1 MTGKHDVSPLS
12 SYRSMNLIATYEELF
27 HVPESE
33 RITYYFGDYSGYFLK
48 YGTSE
53 DAALRAYGKAL
64 AAIQMDSDTFLQADD
79 FIYRSS
85 IIARI
90 WNCML
95 GEDASLE
102 RALNCRQEN
111 QETVLI
117 HKDAPD
123 CRVPLED
130 LSRLTGLEQRAFS
143 ALLEAKVTE
152 IRASDCAIEVEIS
165 GVDPEELVRF
175 SEACDAFMEAERSME
190 PVMG

>member
-27 HVPESE
+27 RVPESE
-33 RITYYFGDYSGYFLK
+33 RITYYFGGYSGYFLK

-53 DAALRAYGKAL
+53 DTALSAYSKAL
-64 AAIQMDSDTFLQADD
+64 AAIQMDSDVFLQSDD
-79 FIYRSS
+79 FIYRSG

-95 GEDASLE
+95 GENASLE
-102 RALNCRQEN
+102 KALNCWQEN
-111 QETVLI
+111 LETVLI

-123 CRVPLED
+123 CRIPLENF
-130 LSRLTGLEQRAFS
+130 SRLTGLEQRAFS
-143 ALLEAKVTE
+143 ALLEAKVAN

-165 GVDPEELVRF
+165 GVAPEELMRF
-175 SEACDAFMEAERSME
+175 NEACDAFMEAEKSIG